1 VTRSLAAA
9 VASAFLLVG
18 CSGDTTELAA
28 TDAWARPTPPA
39 ATDGVIY
46 LTLTSD
52 TSDGLVEVDVPP
64 EVAGG
69 TELHAS
75 DAAAGGGHEHGAVG
89 GDMVT
94 MTPVEEV
101 AVGPDT
107 TVEFKPGGNHIML
120 VGLAEPLTAG
130 DTFVATLR
138 FSSGR
143 SLDTSVTVSDNPP
156 S

>member
-1 VTRSLAAA
+1 MTRRLAAA

-28 TDAWARPTPPA
+28 TDAWARPTPAA

-52 TSDGLVEVDVPP
+52 TSDRLVAVDVPP
-64 EVAGG
+64 GVAEE
-69 TELHAS
+69 TELHTS
-75 DAAAGGGHEHGAVG
+75 DAMAGGAHEHGAAG
-89 GDMVT
+89 EDMVT

-101 AVGPDT
+101 AVDSDT
-107 TVEFKPGGNHIML
+107 TLEFRPGGNHIML
-120 VGLAEPLTAG
+120 VGLTEPLVTG
-130 DTFVATLR
+130 DSFVATLR

-143 SLDTSVTVSDNPP
+143 SLDTTVTVSDNPP